1 MLPQRTATNSVTE
14 NNITRDVP
22 GGPAVRNLPSA
33 AGGRGSTP
41 SLDMGSPRDM
51 GNQAHS
57 PQLESPWA
65 R

>member
-1 MLPQRTATNSVTE
+1 MLPQHTATNSVTE

-33 AGGRGSTP
+33 AAGHGLMP
-41 SLDMGSPRDM
+41 SLETGSPRDM